1 MAWHSVAVVAAV
13 AVATLAL
20 GIAVSGCGPHV
31 TYDRGKAPEFDFRSL
46 VQGGIAVLG
55 ATTTRG
61 TWDERVEEREALT
74 HSFEDALLRERK
86 DLKVLRVSEI
96 RTGMGEVPFEDLLD
110 GWDRYAEL
118 STEELAA
125 LDSLIGARCRYVA
138 LGRIEDAEVS
148 NDETEDT
155 SGERAKTTLRT
166 TRTVRISFRVY
177 DLQTARSAWNPTL
190 TGSDDNEET
199 IEEDEDEGGLLDALI
214 SGLVEGLLGLGGDP
228 EYPEA
233 PSTDRI
239 AAKVFIRFVKELPRK
254 QE

>member
-1 MAWHSVAVVAAV
+1 MRLARWRVTAVT
-13 AVATLAL
+13 VATLAV
-20 GIAVSGCGPHV
+20 GIVVSGCGPHV
-31 TYDRGKAPEFDFRSL
+31 TYDRGDGPDFDFQSL
-46 VQGGIAVLG
+46 SQGGIAVLG

-86 DLKVLRVSEI
+86 DLEVLRVSEI
-96 RTGMGEVPFEDLLD
+96 RSRMGAIPYEDLLD

-125 LDSLIGARCRYVA
+125 LDSLVGERCRYVA

-177 DLQTARSAWNPTL
+177 DLQAARSAWNPTL

-199 IEEDEDEGGLLDALI
+199 IEEDEDEGGILDQLI
-214 SGLVEGLLGLGGDP
+214 SGLVEGLLGLGDDP

-239 AAKVFIRFVKELPRK
+239 ASKVFVRFVKELPRRSD
-254 QE
+254 